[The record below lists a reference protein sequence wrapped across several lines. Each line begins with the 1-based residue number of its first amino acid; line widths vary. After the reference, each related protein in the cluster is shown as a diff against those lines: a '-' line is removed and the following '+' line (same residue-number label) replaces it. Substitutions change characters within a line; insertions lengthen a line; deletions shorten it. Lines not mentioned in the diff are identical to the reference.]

1 MFNHS
6 DADFHIKAGDR
17 IAQLV
22 CEKISYPEIEVI
34 YC

>member
-6 DADFHIKAGDR
+6 DADFHIKTGDR